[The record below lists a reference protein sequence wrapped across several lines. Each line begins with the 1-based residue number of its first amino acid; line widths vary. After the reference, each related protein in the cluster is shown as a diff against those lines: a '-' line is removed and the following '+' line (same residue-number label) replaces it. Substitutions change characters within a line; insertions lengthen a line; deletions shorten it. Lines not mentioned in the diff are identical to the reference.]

1 MNRTRVSLVFLLATA
16 ILAACAPAPSPAVSP
31 TPSSAPVAAPRPAPA
46 SATRALTQQEIAWAK
61 TIEAAKKEGRVTFYT
76 FSFVGDI
83 GLALTKAFEDQF
95 GIKVDM
101 ITGRGAEFIERLKTE
116 QRTGNQTADITE
128 GSPTHLTNMKL
139 SGITVALPDLPVL
152 REKDTWKVHPNYLDP
167 DGHVLSYTP
176 TYMWG
181 WINTKLVKPGE
192 EPKSHMELLE
202 PRWQGKVLVNDPRV
216 SVGAYTTWL
225 QFVNKGLLPKD
236 YIERLGKNKPLMVT
250 GGGMGLDKLVREE
263 APVYMAFPAFQ
274 GTLMVAQGAPIRP
287 FDTAEGVTA
296 QTLAHAVIKNSPHPN
311 AARLLANWLL
321 EKQGQEAYAQAILGD
336 PIRTDVPQSYP
347 ASLRL
352 TPKKPVWS
360 TVADIDAGA
369 KAMREQAWAPYF
381 R

>member
-1 MNRTRVSLVFLLATA
+1 MNRTRLSLACLLAA
-16 ILAACAPAPSPAVSP
+16 ALLAGCAPAPPPAVAPSP
-31 TPSSAPVAAPRPAPA
+31 RAPTSAPPPSGVSLPSSPSPQDA
-46 SATRALTQQEIAWAK
+46 AWAK
-61 TIEAAKKEGRVTFYT
+61 IVEAAKKEGRVTFYT

-83 GLALTKAFEDQF
+83 GLELSKAFEDQF

-116 QRTGNQTADITE
+116 QRTGRQTGDVTE

-139 SGITVALPDLPVL
+139 SGITVPLSDLPVL
-152 REKDTWKVHPNYLDP
+152 REKDVWKVHPKYLDP
-167 DGHVLSYTP
+167 DSHVLSYTP
-176 TYMWG
+176 IYMWG

-192 EPKSHMELLE
+192 EPRSHMELLQ

-216 SVGAYTTWL
+216 STGAYTTWL
-225 QFVNKGLLPKD
+225 QFIQRGLLPKD
-236 YIERLGKNKPLMVT
+236 YVERLGKNKPLMVT

-287 FDTAEGVTA
+287 FDTEEGVTA

-321 EKQGQEAYAQAILGD
+321 EKQGQETYARAILGD
-336 PIRTDVPQSYP
+336 PIRADVPQFYP
-347 ASLRL
+347 APLRL

-360 TVADIDAGA
+360 TVADIDDSAR
-369 KAMREQAWAPYF
+369 AMREQAWVPYF